1 MTVIVKI
8 RARGAGNVVT
18 ERLRVLRA
26 RLDQGRGVVAI
37 WGPLRWQPEGEA
49 AEMVDE
55 IFEIEMLHVERRIS
69 ALSELRG
76 VLEQVDPNREVLSGG
91 DLDLELLGL

>member
-1 MTVIVKI
+1 
-8 RARGAGNVVT
+8 
-18 ERLRVLRA
+18 VLRA

-37 WGPLRWQPEGEA
+37 WGPVRWQPEGSAVEA
-49 AEMVDE
+49 VDD

-69 ALSELRG
+69 ALTELRT
-76 VLEQVDPNREVLSGG
+76 VLGEVDPDGEIFSGG